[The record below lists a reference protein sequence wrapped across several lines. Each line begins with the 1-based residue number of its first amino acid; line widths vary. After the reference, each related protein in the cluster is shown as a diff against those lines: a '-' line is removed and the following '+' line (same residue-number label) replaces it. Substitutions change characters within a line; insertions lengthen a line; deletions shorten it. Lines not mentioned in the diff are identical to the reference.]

1 MKCPHPDTHMMQVHG
16 GAVLLNE
23 QAKFELSKG
32 HMYPHP
38 GVARLLGLQSRA
50 GGDTYSA
57 LTAYTEKQ
65 T

>member
-1 MKCPHPDTHMMQVHG
+1 M
-16 GAVLLNE
+16 LLNE